1 MDDSLESGSAY
12 MTPLRD
18 WLHTLLGAA
27 PETTQRLLTTLA
39 TILAV
44 ILIRAVTLR
53 VVNKRV
59 EDARALYRWRK
70 AVSYIAF
77 GIALVVA
84 MRVWFPGLQGVS
96 TFLGLL
102 SAGLAIALRDPIVNL
117 AGWAFILWRK
127 PFEVGDRIQIG
138 EHAGDVIDV
147 RIFQFTL
154 MEIGNWVGADQSTG
168 RVIHVPN
175 GKVFSEATANYNKG
189 FQHIWNEIPV
199 LVTFE
204 SDWEKAK
211 AILTEIA
218 NRCAENL
225 STTAQQRLRKAAQK
239 YMIFYSKLT
248 PVVYTS
254 VADSGVVLTIRYLTA
269 PRHRRSSSEAIWEEI
284 LREFARCEDID
295 FAYPTQRFYQNPVE
309 GKPGRQPE
317 AEAGPPVG
325 ATSKLPRD

>member
-1 MDDSLESGSAY
+1 MIELRESLY
-12 MTPLRD
+12 
-18 WLHTLLGAA
+18 TLLGAA
-27 PETTQRLLTTLA
+27 PETTRRLLATLA
-39 TILAV
+39 TILVV

-53 VVNKRV
+53 VVNRRV

-70 AVSYIAF
+70 TISYIAF
-77 GIALVVA
+77 GIALAIA
-84 MRVWFPGLQGVS
+84 MRVWFPGLKGVS

-127 PFEVGDRIQIG
+127 PFAVGDRIQIG
-138 EHAGDVIDV
+138 DHAGDVIDV

-154 MEIGNWVGADQSTG
+154 MEIGNWVAADQSTG

-175 GKVFSEATANYNKG
+175 GKVFTDATANYATG

-211 AILTEIA
+211 VLLTEIA
-218 NRCAENL
+218 NRCAESL
-225 STTAQQRLRKAAQK
+225 STTAQQRLRKAARK

-254 VADSGVVLTIRYLTA
+254 VMDCGVLLTIRYLTA
-269 PRHRRSSSEAIWEEI
+269 PRQRRGSSEAIWEEI
-284 LREFARCEDID
+284 LREFARCDDID
-295 FAYPTQRFYQNPVE
+295 FAYPTQRFYQNPIE
-309 GKPGRQPE
+309 GKPGKQPE
-317 AEAGPPVG
+317 VE
-325 ATSKLPRD
+325 

>member
-1 MDDSLESGSAY
+1 
-12 MTPLRD
+12 MTEFHA
-18 WLHTLLGAA
+18 WLNALLGVA
-27 PETTQRLLTTLA
+27 PETMQRLLATAA
-39 TILAV
+39 TIVAV
-44 ILIRAVTLR
+44 VLIRALIQR
-53 VVNKRV
+53 VLNRRV

-70 AVSYIAF
+70 AISYIAF
-77 GIALVVA
+77 GIALAVV
-84 MRVWFPGLQGVS
+84 MRVWFPGLRGVS

-127 PFEVGDRIQIG
+127 PFEVGDRIQTG
-138 EHAGDVIDV
+138 SHAGDVIDV

-154 MEIGNWVGADQSTG
+154 MEIGNWVDADQSTG

-175 GKVFSEATANYNKG
+175 GKVFTDTTANYTKG
-189 FQHIWNEIPV
+189 FQHIWNEIAV

-211 AILTEIA
+211 LILTEIA
-218 NRCAENL
+218 NRCAEKL
-225 STTAQQRLRKAAQK
+225 SATAQQRLRKAAQK

-254 VADSGVVLTIRYLTA
+254 VADSGVLLTIRYLTA
-269 PRHRRSSSEAIWEEI
+269 PRHRRGSSEAIWEEI
-284 LREFARCEDID
+284 LRAFARCDDID

-309 GKPGRQPE
+309 GKPGRQAHTEGESRPTP
-317 AEAGPPVG
+317 APA
-325 ATSKLPRD
+325 APRDGAA

>member
-1 MDDSLESGSAY
+1 MLV
-12 MTPLRD
+12 
-18 WLHTLLGAA
+18 
-27 PETTQRLLTTLA
+27 
-39 TILAV
+39 TILV
-44 ILIRAVTLR
+44 VVLIRTLTLR

-59 EDARALYRWRK
+59 ESARALYRWRK
-70 AVSYIAF
+70 TISYIGF
-77 GIALVVA
+77 GIALAIA
-84 MRVWFPGLQGVS
+84 MRIWFPGLKGVS
-96 TFLGLL
+96 TLLGLL

-154 MEIGNWVGADQSTG
+154 MEIGNWVAADQNTG

-175 GKVFSEATANYNKG
+175 GKVFTEMTANYTKG
-189 FQHIWNEIPV
+189 FQHMWNENPV

-204 SDWEKAK
+204 SNWEKAK
-211 AILTEIA
+211 LMLTEIA
-218 NRCAENL
+218 IRCAENL
-225 STTAQQRLRKAAQK
+225 STTAQQSLRKAAQK

-254 VADSGVVLTIRYLTA
+254 VVDSGVLLTIRYLTA
-269 PRHRRSSSEAIWEEI
+269 PRHRRGSSEAIREEI
-284 LREFARCEDID
+284 LREFARCDDID
-295 FAYPTQRFYQNPVE
+295 FAYPTQRFYRNPIE

-317 AEAGPPVG
+317 VEAEPQAG
-325 ATSKLPRD
+325 ARSDAQRD

>member
-1 MDDSLESGSAY
+1 VNA
-12 MTPLRD
+12 LRE
-18 WLHTLLGAA
+18 WLHPLLGVS
-27 PETTQRLLTTLA
+27 PENAHRLIA
-39 TILAV
+39 TAIAILAV
-44 ILIRAVTLR
+44 VVVRALVLR
-53 VVNKRV
+53 VVNRRI
-59 EDARALYRWRK
+59 EDPRALYWWRK
-70 AVSYIAF
+70 AVSYVAF
-77 GIALVVA
+77 GTALVVA
-84 MRVWFPGLQGVS
+84 IRVWFPGMQGVP

-117 AGWAFILWRK
+117 AGWAFIIWRK

-138 EHAGDVIDV
+138 DHAGDVIDV

-154 MEIGNWVGADQSTG
+154 MEIGNWVDSDQSTG

-175 GKVFSEATANYNKG
+175 GRVFAEATANYTKG

-211 AILTEIA
+211 RILSEIA

-254 VADSGVVLTIRYLTA
+254 VVDSGVLLTIRYLTA
-269 PRHRRSSSEAIWEEI
+269 PRNRRGSSEAIWEEI
-284 LREFARCEDID
+284 LHEFARCDDID

-309 GKPGRQPE
+309 GKPGRQPA
-317 AEAGPPVG
+317 AEAVPPQSAPPG
-325 ATSKLPRD
+325 APRD

>member
-1 MDDSLESGSAY
+1 
-12 MTPLRD
+12 MTQLRE
-18 WLHTLLGAA
+18 WLHPLLGVA
-27 PETTQRLLTTLA
+27 PETIQRLVATLA
-39 TILAV
+39 TILIV
-44 ILIRAVTLR
+44 VLIRALILR
-53 VVNKRV
+53 VVNQRV

-70 AVSYIAF
+70 TISYVAF
-77 GIALVVA
+77 GIALAVA
-84 MRVWFPGLQGVS
+84 MRVWFPGLKGVS

-138 EHAGDVIDV
+138 EHAGDVIDL

-154 MEIGNWVGADQSTG
+154 MEIGNWVAADQSTG

-175 GKVFSEATANYNKG
+175 GKVFTDTTANYTKG

-199 LVTFE
+199 LITFE
-204 SDWEKAK
+204 SDWRKAK
-211 AILTEIA
+211 ALLTEIA
-218 NRCAENL
+218 NRCAESL

-254 VADSGVVLTIRYLTA
+254 VMDCGVLLTIRYLTS
-269 PRHRRSSSEAIWEEI
+269 PRHRRGSSEAIWEEI
-284 LREFARCEDID
+284 LREFARCDDID
-295 FAYPTQRFYQNPVE
+295 FAYPTQRFYQNPIE

-317 AEAGPPVG
+317 VEMEPRLQVSPEA
-325 ATSKLPRD
+325 PRD

>member
-1 MDDSLESGSAY
+1 
-12 MTPLRD
+12 MTLLRE
-18 WLHTLLGAA
+18 WLYSLLGAA
-27 PETTQRLLTTLA
+27 PETTQRLFATLV

-44 ILIRAVTLR
+44 ILIRALTLR
-53 VVNKRV
+53 VVNQRV

-70 AVSYIAF
+70 TVSYIAF
-77 GIALVVA
+77 GVAVAIA

-117 AGWAFILWRK
+117 VGWAFILWRK

-138 EHAGDVIDV
+138 SHAGDVIDV

-154 MEIGNWVGADQSTG
+154 MEIGNWVDADQSTG

-175 GKVFSEATANYNKG
+175 GKVFTDTTANYTKG

-204 SDWEKAK
+204 SNWEKAK

-254 VADSGVVLTIRYLTA
+254 VMDCGVLLTIRYLTA
-269 PRHRRSSSEAIWEEI
+269 PRQRRGSSEAIWEEI
-284 LREFARCEDID
+284 LREFARCDDID
-295 FAYPTQRFYQNPVE
+295 FAYPTQRFYQNPIE

-317 AEAGPPVG
+317 VEAEPRPS
-325 ATSKLPRD
+325 ATPAAPGD

>member
-1 MDDSLESGSAY
+1 MSE
-12 MTPLRD
+12 LRE
-18 WLHTLLGAA
+18 WLNTLLGVV
-27 PETTQRLLTTLA
+27 PETPQRLLATA
-39 TILAV
+39 VTILAV
-44 ILIRAVTLR
+44 VLIRALTLR
-53 VVNKRV
+53 VVNQRV
-59 EDARALYRWRK
+59 ESARALYRWRK
-70 AVSYIAF
+70 TVSYIAF
-77 GIALVVA
+77 GIALAIV
-84 MRVWFPGLQGVS
+84 MRVWIPSLQGVS

-127 PFEVGDRIQIG
+127 PFGVGDRIQIG
-138 EHAGDVIDV
+138 NHAGDVIDV

-154 MEIGNWVGADQSTG
+154 MEIGNWVGVDQSTG

-175 GKVFSEATANYNKG
+175 GKVFTEATANYNKG

-225 STTAQQRLRKAAQK
+225 STTAQQHLRESAQK
-239 YMIFYSKLT
+239 YMIFYTKLT

-254 VADSGVVLTIRYLTA
+254 AVDSGILLTIRYLTA
-269 PRHRRSSSEAIWEEI
+269 PRNRRDSSQEIWEAI
-284 LREFARCEDID
+284 LREFAHCDDID
-295 FAYPTQRFYQNPVE
+295 FAYPTQRFFHNPTE
-309 GKPGRQPE
+309 GKPGMQP
-317 AEAGPPVG
+317 AVEAGPQPS
-325 ATSKLPRD
+325 AKPKRKAPRG

>member
-1 MDDSLESGSAY
+1 
-12 MTPLRD
+12 MTLLRE
-18 WLHTLLGAA
+18 WLHALLGVS
-27 PETTQRLLTTLA
+27 PETTHHLIETLA
-39 TILAV
+39 TIVFVVLLRALALR
-44 ILIRAVTLR
+44 LINRRT
-53 VVNKRV
+53 
-59 EDARALYRWRK
+59 EDARALYHWRK
-70 AVSYIAF
+70 TVSYIAF
-77 GIALVVA
+77 AIALAVS
-84 MRVWFPGLQGVS
+84 MRIWFPGLEGVS

-102 SAGLAIALRDPIVNL
+102 TAGLAIALRDPIVNL

-138 EHAGDVIDV
+138 DHAGDVIDV

-154 MEIGNWVGADQSTG
+154 MEIGNWVDADQSTG

-175 GKVFSEATANYNKG
+175 GKVFSDTTANYTKG

-211 AILTEIA
+211 RLLTEIA
-218 NRCAENL
+218 DRCAENL
-225 STTAQQRLRKAAQK
+225 GAVAQQRLRKAAQK

-254 VADSGVVLTIRYLTA
+254 VADSGVVLTIRYLTE
-269 PRHRRSSSEAIWEEI
+269 PRKRRGSSQAIWEEI
-284 LREFARCEDID
+284 LREFARCDDID

-309 GKPGRQPE
+309 GKPGRLRE
-317 AEAGPPVG
+317 AAAGPAASAV
-325 ATSKLPRD
+325 SKSPHD

>member
-1 MDDSLESGSAY
+1 
-12 MTPLRD
+12 MTPLRES
-18 WLHTLLGAA
+18 LYPLLGIA
-27 PETTQRLLTTLA
+27 PETTQRLLATLA

-44 ILIRAVTLR
+44 ILIRALTLR
-53 VVNKRV
+53 VVNRRV
-59 EDARALYRWRK
+59 DDARALYRWRK
-70 AVSYIAF
+70 TVSYVAF
-77 GIALVVA
+77 GVALTIA

-117 AGWAFILWRK
+117 VGWAFILWRK

-138 EHAGDVIDV
+138 NHAGDVIDV

-154 MEIGNWVGADQSTG
+154 MEIGNWVDADQSTG

-175 GKVFSEATANYNKG
+175 GKVFTETTANYTKG

-211 AILTEIA
+211 AILTAIA

-225 STTAQQRLRKAAQK
+225 GTTAQHRLRKAAQK

-254 VADSGVVLTIRYLTA
+254 VMDCGVLLTIRYLTA
-269 PRHRRSSSEAIWEEI
+269 PRHRRGSSEAIWEEI
-284 LREFARCEDID
+284 LREFARCDDID
-295 FAYPTQRFYQNPVE
+295 FAYPTQRFYQNPIE
-309 GKPGRQPE
+309 GKPGRQ
-317 AEAGPPVG
+317 AEVEVAPRPSTTPT
-325 ATSKLPRD
+325 APRD

>member
-1 MDDSLESGSAY
+1 
-12 MTPLRD
+12 MTQLRE
-18 WLHTLLGAA
+18 WLNALLGAT
-27 PETTQRLLTTLA
+27 PETTQRLFA
-39 TILAV
+39 TAAAILAV
-44 ILIRAVTLR
+44 ILIRALILR
-53 VVNKRV
+53 VINRNV

-70 AVSYIAF
+70 AISYIAF
-77 GIALVVA
+77 GIALAIA
-84 MRVWFPGLQGVS
+84 MRVWFPGLRGVS

-138 EHAGDVIDV
+138 DHAGDVIDV

-154 MEIGNWVGADQSTG
+154 MEIGNWVDADQSTG

-175 GKVFSEATANYNKG
+175 GKVFTDTTANYTKG

-211 AILTEIA
+211 AILIDIA
-218 NRCAENL
+218 NRRAESL
-225 STTAQQRLRKAAQK
+225 SSTAQQRLRKAAQK
-239 YMIFYSKLT
+239 YMIFYSNLT

-254 VADSGVVLTIRYLTA
+254 VVDSGVLLTIRYLTA
-269 PRHRRSSSEAIWEEI
+269 PRQRRGSSEAIWEEI
-284 LREFARCEDID
+284 LRAFARCDDID

-309 GKPGRQPE
+309 GKPGRQE
-317 AEAGPPVG
+317 RAETGPPPDN
-325 ATSKLPRD
+325 APAASRD